1 MYCPFCKAEDSKVI
15 DSQLVE
21 EKSAQVRPCR
31 ECLECQEQLLLL
43 KWLN

>member
-15 DSQLVE
+15 DSRLVE
-21 EKSAQVRPCR
+21 ESAQVRRCC
-31 ECLECQEQLLLL
+31 ECLKCQEQLLLL